1 MEFELAMET
10 DKAAAVHRGRAD
22 VHRGRAA
29 GVQRGRAAGVRRVGA
44 PRRGIMIEV
53 RA

>member
-10 DKAAAVHRGRAD
+10 DKAAAVRRGRAD
-22 VHRGRAA
+22 VHRGRVAD
-29 GVQRGRAAGVRRVGA
+29 VQRGRATGVRRIGA
-44 PRRGIMIEV
+44 PRRGMMIEV